1 MAKIAYRL
9 ALIASLVAGVAHAD
23 GKLEDA
29 KAHLQSGATLYD
41 ENNFRGA
48 LVEFQKAYDLAPSY
62 KILFNIGQVEME
74 LQDYAGALKAYT
86 RYLKEG
92 GPDVPPDRGAQVNA
106 EIERLKGR
114 VGFLVVQTTAGAQVL
129 VDDVQVGYAPLPD
142 PVPVA
147 AGQHRVTVTLT
158 GRDPVNRVFDVAG
171 KETVTASLAID
182 PGTAPPSDKPVP
194 VPVVTPSDTGPKSKT
209 PVYVMWGVT
218 GAFVIGAGV
227 FAVIAHGDSNDLTN
241 LRNTYPVT
249 ADQLESQRSKTVRDA
264 AITDV
269 FTGAAIVSAG
279 IAAYLTLTRMG
290 HDNPK
295 EKAITLNVAPT
306 GFAVMGRF

>member
-23 GKLEDA
+23 GKLDEA
-29 KAHLQSGATLYD
+29 KAHLQSGASLYD

-92 GPDVPPDRGAQVNA
+92 GPDVPPDRGSQVNT

-147 AGQHRVTVTLT
+147 AGQHRVTVTIT

-171 KETVTASLAID
+171 RETVTAALPID
-182 PGTAPPSDKPVP
+182 AGTSKPSDKPIA
-194 VPVVTPSDTGPKSKT
+194 TPIATPADTGPKSKT
-209 PVYVMWGVT
+209 PVYAMWGVT
-218 GAFVIGAGV
+218 GALVISAGV
-227 FAVIAHGDSNDLTN
+227 VAVIAHGDSSDLSD
-241 LRNTYPVT
+241 LRNSYPVT
-249 ADQLESQRSKTVRDA
+249 KDQLDSQRSKTVRDA
-264 AITDV
+264 AIADV
-269 FTGAAIVSAG
+269 LTGAAVVSAG
-279 IAAYLTLTRMG
+279 IAVYLTLTRMG